1 MPDLDIVIPVYNE
14 GGNILKVLNALCD
27 ATRTPFRVLI
37 CYDDESDDTLDALKD
52 FNDARCEIVRV
63 RNRGRGAHGAVVT
76 GFEEGDAPAAIMW
89 PADDSFNAPII
100 DAMYREYLNGCHVV
114 CASRFIRGG
123 CMVGAPWLK
132 SLLVRSSAFTLYYLA
147 RLPARD
153 ASNGLRLFS
162 RRLLDRAKDRILR
175 GFRLRDRTAG
185 QMPPAGME
193 HRGRPRGVVRKDLR
207 QKPLQSHPLA
217 AGIPALVFLRFR
229 NHVSWTGVPKPYPKR
244 GTRIPDMNPGDQ
256 T

>member
-37 CYDDESDDTLDALKD
+37 CYDDESDDTLEALKD
-52 FNDARCEIVRV
+52 FNDARCEIVKV

-76 GFEEGDAPAAIMW
+76 GFDQGDAPAAIMW
-89 PADDSFNAPII
+89 PADDSFNAGII
-100 DAMYREYLNGCHVV
+100 DSMYRAYLNGCHVV

-162 RRLLDRAKDRILR
+162 RRLLDRARIESSV
-175 GFRLRDRTAG
+175 GFAYGIELLVKCHRLGWNIADV
-185 QMPPAGME
+185 PAGWFE
-193 HRGRPRGVVRKDLR
+193 RTSGR
-207 QKPLQSHPLA
+207 S
-217 AGIPALVFLRFR
+217 RFR
-229 NHVSWTGVPKPYPKR
+229 VIRWLPEYLRWYFYAFATTYLGRGPETVPGKEISRCPP
-244 GTRIPDMNPGDQ
+244 
-256 T
+256 

>member
-1 MPDLDIVIPVYNE
+1 MPDLDVVIPVYNE

-37 CYDDESDDTLDALKD
+37 CYDDESDDTLEALKD

-63 RNRGRGAHGAVVT
+63 RNRGQGAHGAVVT

-89 PADDSFNAPII
+89 PADDTFNAPII
-100 DAMYREYLNGCHVV
+100 DTMYREYLNGCHVV

-162 RRLLDRAKDRILR
+162 RRLLDRARIESSA
-175 GFRLRDRTAG
+175 GFAYGIELLVKCHRLGWNIADVPAAWFERTS
-185 QMPPAGME
+185 
-193 HRGRPRGVVRKDLR
+193 GR
-207 QKPLQSHPLA
+207 S
-217 AGIPALVFLRFR
+217 RFR
-229 NHVSWTGVPKPYPKR
+229 VIRWLPEYLRWYFYAFATTYLGRGPETVPE
-244 GTRIPDMNPGDQ
+244 TRRAD

>member
-37 CYDDESDDTLDALKD
+37 CYDDESDDTLEALKD

-76 GFEEGDAPAAIMW
+76 GFDEGDAPAAIMW
-89 PADDSFNAPII
+89 PADDSFNADII
-100 DAMYREYLNGCHVV
+100 DTMYREYLNGSHVV

-162 RRLLDRAKDRILR
+162 RRLLDRARIESSA
-175 GFRLRDRTAG
+175 GFAYGIELLVKCHRLGWNIADVPAAWFERTS
-185 QMPPAGME
+185 
-193 HRGRPRGVVRKDLR
+193 GR
-207 QKPLQSHPLA
+207 S
-217 AGIPALVFLRFR
+217 RFR
-229 NHVSWTGVPKPYPKR
+229 VIRWLPEYLRWYFYAFATTYLGRGPETVPE
-244 GTRIPDMNPGDQ
+244 TRRAD

>member
-37 CYDDESDDTLDALKD
+37 CYDEESDDTLDALKD

-76 GFEEGDAPAAIMW
+76 GFDEGDAPAAIMW

-132 SLLVRSSAFTLYYLA
+132 SLLVRSSSFTLYYLA

-162 RRLLDRAKDRILR
+162 RRLLDRARIESSA
-175 GFRLRDRTAG
+175 GFAYGIELLVKCHRLGWNIADVPAAWFERTS
-185 QMPPAGME
+185 
-193 HRGRPRGVVRKDLR
+193 GR
-207 QKPLQSHPLA
+207 S
-217 AGIPALVFLRFR
+217 RFR
-229 NHVSWTGVPKPYPKR
+229 VIRWLPEYLRWYFYAFATTYLGRGPETVPE
-244 GTRIPDMNPGDQ
+244 TRHADA
-256 T
+256 

>member
-14 GGNILKVLNALCD
+14 GSNILKVLNALCD

-37 CYDDESDDTLDALKD
+37 CYDDESDDTLEALKD
-52 FNDARCEIVRV
+52 FTDTRCEIVKV

-76 GFEEGDAPAAIMW
+76 GFSEGEAPAAITW

-100 DAMYREYLNGCHVV
+100 DTMYREYLNGSHVV

-162 RRLLDRAKDRILR
+162 RRLLDRARIESSL
-175 GFRLRDRTAG
+175 GFAYGIELLVKCHRLGWNIADVPAAWFERTS
-185 QMPPAGME
+185 
-193 HRGRPRGVVRKDLR
+193 GR
-207 QKPLQSHPLA
+207 S
-217 AGIPALVFLRFR
+217 RFR
-229 NHVSWTGVPKPYPKR
+229 VIRWLPEYLRWYFYAFATTYLGRGPETVPGNEISRRP
-244 GTRIPDMNPGDQ
+244 T
-256 T
+256 

>member
-37 CYDDESDDTLDALKD
+37 CYDDASDDTLDALKD

-76 GFEEGDAPAAIMW
+76 GFDEGDAPAAIMW
-89 PADDSFNAPII
+89 PADDTFNAPII

-162 RRLLDRAKDRILR
+162 RRLLDRARIESSA
-175 GFRLRDRTAG
+175 GFAYGIELLVKCHRLGWNIADVPAAWFERTS
-185 QMPPAGME
+185 
-193 HRGRPRGVVRKDLR
+193 GR
-207 QKPLQSHPLA
+207 S
-217 AGIPALVFLRFR
+217 RFR
-229 NHVSWTGVPKPYPKR
+229 VIRWLPEYLRWYFYAFATTYLGRGPETVPE
-244 GTRIPDMNPGDQ
+244 TRRADA
-256 T
+256 

>member
-162 RRLLDRAKDRILR
+162 RRLLDRARIESSA
-175 GFRLRDRTAG
+175 GFAYGIELLVKCHRLGWNIADVPAAWFERTS
-185 QMPPAGME
+185 
-193 HRGRPRGVVRKDLR
+193 GR
-207 QKPLQSHPLA
+207 S
-217 AGIPALVFLRFR
+217 RFR
-229 NHVSWTGVPKPYPKR
+229 VIRWLPEYLRWYFYAFATTYLGR
-244 GTRIPDMNPGDQ
+244 GPETVRGNEASRCP

>member
-14 GGNILKVLNALCD
+14 GGNIQKVLNALCD

-76 GFEEGDAPAAIMW
+76 GFDEGDAPAAIMW

-132 SLLVRSSAFTLYYLA
+132 TLLVRSSAFTLYYLA

-162 RRLLDRAKDRILR
+162 RRLLDRAKIESSA
-175 GFRLRDRTAG
+175 GFAYGIELLVKCHRLGWTIADVPAAWFERTS
-185 QMPPAGME
+185 
-193 HRGRPRGVVRKDLR
+193 GR
-207 QKPLQSHPLA
+207 S
-217 AGIPALVFLRFR
+217 RFR
-229 NHVSWTGVPKPYPKR
+229 VIRWLPEYLRWYFYAFATTYLGRGPDTVPETKR
-244 GTRIPDMNPGDQ
+244 ADT
-256 T
+256 

>member
-27 ATRTPFRVLI
+27 ATKTPFRVLI

-63 RNRGRGAHGAVVT
+63 RNRGRGAHGAVLT
-76 GFEEGDAPAAIMW
+76 GFDAGDAPAAIMW

-162 RRLLDRAKDRILR
+162 RRLLDRARIESSV
-175 GFRLRDRTAG
+175 GFAYGIELLVKCHRLGWNIADVPAAWFERTS
-185 QMPPAGME
+185 
-193 HRGRPRGVVRKDLR
+193 GR
-207 QKPLQSHPLA
+207 S
-217 AGIPALVFLRFR
+217 RFR
-229 NHVSWTGVPKPYPKR
+229 VIRWLPEYLRWYFYAFATTYLGR
-244 GTRIPDMNPGDQ
+244 GPETVRGNEASRCP

>member
-76 GFEEGDAPAAIMW
+76 GFDEGDAPAAIMW

-162 RRLLDRAKDRILR
+162 RRLLDRARIESSA
-175 GFRLRDRTAG
+175 GFAYGIELLVKCHRLGWNIADVPAAWFERTS
-185 QMPPAGME
+185 
-193 HRGRPRGVVRKDLR
+193 GR
-207 QKPLQSHPLA
+207 S
-217 AGIPALVFLRFR
+217 RFR
-229 NHVSWTGVPKPYPKR
+229 VIRWLPEYLRWYFYAFATTYLGRGPETVPE
-244 GTRIPDMNPGDQ
+244 TRHAD

>member
-76 GFEEGDAPAAIMW
+76 GFDEGDAPAAIMW

-162 RRLLDRAKDRILR
+162 RRLLDRAKIESSA
-175 GFRLRDRTAG
+175 GFAYGIELLVKCHRLGWNIADVPASWFERTS
-185 QMPPAGME
+185 
-193 HRGRPRGVVRKDLR
+193 GR
-207 QKPLQSHPLA
+207 S
-217 AGIPALVFLRFR
+217 RFR
-229 NHVSWTGVPKPYPKR
+229 VIRWLPEYLRWYFYAFATTYLGRGPETVPE
-244 GTRIPDMNPGDQ
+244 TRRAD

>member
-76 GFEEGDAPAAIMW
+76 GFDEGDAPAAIMW

-162 RRLLDRAKDRILR
+162 RRLLDRAKIESSA
-175 GFRLRDRTAG
+175 GFAYGIELLVKCHRLGWNIADVPAAWFERTS
-185 QMPPAGME
+185 
-193 HRGRPRGVVRKDLR
+193 GR
-207 QKPLQSHPLA
+207 S
-217 AGIPALVFLRFR
+217 RFR
-229 NHVSWTGVPKPYPKR
+229 VIRWLPEYLRWYFYAFATTYLGRGPETVPE
-244 GTRIPDMNPGDQ
+244 TRHAD